1 MQHKHKRKTL
11 HKVLQTVL
19 DVEQVFEMNCFEDV
33 EKKEDEVD
41 LQSNNTGEVEEEM
54 SVCNVPTTSGVDTN
68 WQKNDMKQFSVLTA
82 LSHSFEV
89 EAQEMIQHEEG
100 EDELR
105 RTLHGGVS
113 LARFLNEAGWHVT
126 AGRVYFTC
134 LALLANQEEEDNL
147 LHILHLLSCLLD
159 TAISSS
165 QVKEAS
171 IHAQIL
177 QKYLDKKVTG
187 KLLETPPDVA
197 LAFKALSS
205 YWFQKS
211 QFDQSHA
218 WTWKALQALSPKTPT
233 HVSHSFP
240 SRASLTGRITVKLR
254 Y

>member
-1 MQHKHKRKTL
+1 M
-11 HKVLQTVL
+11 L

-33 EKKEDEVD
+33 EKKEDELD
-41 LQSNNTGEVEEEM
+41 LQSINTGEVEEEM
-54 SVCNVPTTSGVDTN
+54 SVCNVPTTSGVNTN
-68 WQKNDMKQFSVLTA
+68 WQKINQKNGMKQFSVLTA

-89 EAQEMIQHEEG
+89 EAQKMITHEEG
-100 EDELR
+100 EDQLR
-105 RTLHGGVS
+105 RTHHDGVS

-171 IHAQIL
+171 IHARIL
-177 QKYLDKKVTG
+177 QQYLDNKVTG
-187 KLLETPPDVA
+187 KLPETSSEMA

>member
-1 MQHKHKRKTL
+1 M
-11 HKVLQTVL
+11 L
-19 DVEQVFEMNCFEDV
+19 DVEQVFEMNCFEDE
-33 EKKEDEVD
+33 EKRELD
-41 LQSNNTGEVEEEM
+41 LQSNNTGEVEEGM
-54 SVCNVPTTSGVDTN
+54 SACTVPTTSGVNIN
-68 WQKNDMKQFSVLTA
+68 WQKIKQKNDMKQFSVLTA

-89 EAQEMIQHEEG
+89 EAQEMITHEEG
-100 EDELR
+100 EDQLR
-105 RTLHGGVS
+105 RTLRDGVS

-134 LALLANQEEEDNL
+134 LALLADQEEEDNL
-147 LHILHLLSCLLD
+147 HHILRLLSCLLD

-171 IHAQIL
+171 IHARIL
-177 QKYLDKKVTG
+177 QEYLDNKVTG
-187 KLLETPPDVA
+187 KLLDTSPDAA

-218 WTWKALQALSPKTPT
+218 WTWKALQALSPRSPI

-240 SRASLTGRITVKLR
+240 SRVSPHGLGGNCPTRKSKASLS
-254 Y
+254 